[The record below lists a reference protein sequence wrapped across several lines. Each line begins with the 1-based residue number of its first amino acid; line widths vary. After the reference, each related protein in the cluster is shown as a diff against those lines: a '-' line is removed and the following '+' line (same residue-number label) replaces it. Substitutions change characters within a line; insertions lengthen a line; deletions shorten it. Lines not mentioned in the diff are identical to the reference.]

1 MEELLII
8 TTIVASSVAHAAFAP
23 NLYHP
28 KVSIVNK
35 IVDVNAS
42 CDLKHFN
49 ITILME
55 QPFKGLLFAKD
66 FSHECHATET
76 NNSFSLHLP
85 TSGCGIRL
93 SSKTNDEHE
102 SVYYMATLVVQQDR
116 YLQQA
121 TDLEYTVKC
130 LLQEN
135 LMSVKSKPMLDAV
148 KKLMGQ
154 KKTTRTGRMKNLAEK
169 SKESTTSFENEND
182 LIEAL
187 SATKA
192 WMEIIPEEDND
203 HPGILQVGEPA
214 LLIIKSTLP
223 VGIGWKIIDC
233 VAHDGLGDSSQK
245 LLDQHGCPLDELL
258 LPEPLMG
265 PPKSIALMRHQE
277 LISKFAAFKFPDRD
291 RLHLSCGLQLCRG
304 SCETVDCKSS
314 LANESEMRLARELSQ
329 DGDGEI
335 LDRFEVFNSVEVIAP
350 SIELEEFRNDNNRN
364 NVDDVFKSLGR
375 LPGDKTFCVSSD
387 KMAIT
392 FALLGLIFLFAV
404 IVAIGALMRARRSG
418 SSFSHYSKSLFSSSS
433 GGSRFGSSK
442 MLLHENPL
450 MLQPY
455 RGVPYG
461 RVF

>member
-135 LMSVKSKPMLDAV
+135 LMSVKSKPMMDAV

-364 NVDDVFKSLGR
+364 NVDGGR
-375 LPGDKTFCVSSD
+375 PT
-387 KMAIT
+387 
-392 FALLGLIFLFAV
+392 
-404 IVAIGALMRARRSG
+404 
-418 SSFSHYSKSLFSSSS
+418 Y
-433 GGSRFGSSK
+433 
-442 MLLHENPL
+442 
-450 MLQPY
+450 
-455 RGVPYG
+455 
-461 RVF
+461 